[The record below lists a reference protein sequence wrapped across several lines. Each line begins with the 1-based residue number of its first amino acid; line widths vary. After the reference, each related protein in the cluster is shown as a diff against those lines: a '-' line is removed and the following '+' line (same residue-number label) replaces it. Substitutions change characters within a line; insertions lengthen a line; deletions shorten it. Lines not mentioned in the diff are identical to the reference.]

1 MLPLSFFLDTVVS
14 LVIVVVDDVVGSAF
28 VVVLKF
34 VVNDVVG
41 AGVVLLGTAK

>member
-28 VVVLKF
+28 VVVL
-34 VVNDVVG
+34 NDVVG